1 MIRDFVETYYLEGD
15 YNCAETLL
23 LAAND
28 AYALGLPEGAHRH
41 ATEGFKELSAGFVNK
56 VEAECGSIEC
66 SALMERYRKEDTRCL
81 DTVLRIADALDAYL
95 RETE

>member
-28 AYALGLPEGAHRH
+28 AYALGLPEGAHRLVS
-41 ATEGFKELSAGFVNK
+41 AFGAGMGCERACGAVCGAPAVRFAARLRRLVACARMEGRMPQR
-56 VEAECGSIEC
+56 
-66 SALMERYRKEDTRCL
+66 ALRSSPQ
-81 DTVLRIADALDAYL
+81 AL
-95 RETE
+95 